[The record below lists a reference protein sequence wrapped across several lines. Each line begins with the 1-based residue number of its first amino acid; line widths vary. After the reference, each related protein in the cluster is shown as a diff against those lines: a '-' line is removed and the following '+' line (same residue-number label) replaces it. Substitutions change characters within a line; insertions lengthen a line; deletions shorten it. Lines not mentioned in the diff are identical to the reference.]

1 VGTRAKIG
9 ITVAVVAAAVAYMV
23 VTTVGSGDALEY
35 YKHVDE
41 VMVRPDAWRGRRLQL
56 HGNVVRG
63 TIMKK
68 KGTLDFR
75 FALHRNG
82 HWVDVTY
89 SGLVPD
95 SFRDC
100 EELVVKGR
108 MAGPRTFAA
117 DAISTK
123 CPSKYDGKR
132 QAGVC
137 GEHHR
142 VEVQAYRRRLAGR

>member
-1 VGTRAKIG
+1 MGTRAKIG
-9 ITVAVVAAAVAYMV
+9 ITVAIVVGAIAYMV
-23 VTTVGSGDALEY
+23 VTTVGSGEALEY

-41 VMVRPDAWRGRRLQL
+41 VMARPDTWRGRRLQL
-56 HGNVVRG
+56 HGNVVRD
-63 TIMKK
+63 TIVKK

-82 HWVDVTY
+82 HWVDVRY

-108 MAGPRTFAA
+108 MAGSKTFAA

-132 QAGVC
+132 QAGAC
-137 GEHHR
+137 GERHR
-142 VEVQAYRRRLAGR
+142 AEVQAHRRRLAGR